1 MLLAHPFLD
10 FTLYPIPT
18 ATVLILSLPHH
29 SHTSPLASRHSL
41 LGLSSSGLLM
51 LSQGDPLTLQ
61 HLRLLI
67 PLSFVKFLFF
77 QSP

>member
-10 FTLYPIPT
+10 FTLYSTPT

-29 SHTSPLASRHSL
+29 CHTSPLASRHSL